1 MILSCLHFLFHT
13 EPASPP
19 LNFTVTNFTAN
30 SISLKWEPPLVED
43 INGIIRNYTIRYNII
58 EQLGVADND
67 LDMTVVDVNVPG
79 NITLDRVLDNL
90 DNYTVYNISIVAVTI
105 GEGLSTELIQRTDE
119 NGW

>member
-1 MILSCLHFLFHT
+1 MILSCLHFLFDT

-19 LNFTVTNFTAN
+19 LNFIVTNFTAN
-30 SISLKWEPPLVED
+30 SISLKWKTPKD
-43 INGIIRNYTIRYNII
+43 IYGIIRYYTISYYII

-79 NITLDRVLDNL
+79 NMTLDRVLDNL

-105 GEGLSTELIQRTDE
+105 GEGLPTELVQRTDE